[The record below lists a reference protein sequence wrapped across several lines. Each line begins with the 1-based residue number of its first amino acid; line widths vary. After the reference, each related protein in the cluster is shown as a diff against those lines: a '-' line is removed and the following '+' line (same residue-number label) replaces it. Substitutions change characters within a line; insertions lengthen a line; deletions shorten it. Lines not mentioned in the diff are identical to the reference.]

1 MVQTNRGRSRERTVL
16 EPPMQCK
23 RVRASSSAPASSRE
37 NRLLFSFWRKDFYD
51 TIRMFLL
58 RESFPL
64 TAKRAPRFSLCNLFP
79 LPYLVRTAEI
89 SHTTKDF
96 GGLWGMRT
104 EISGRYRKLDIS
116 AGKMKWYCSQRS
128 SLFAGSQG
136 RSKLLVYGSFDRPHH
151 AYQGLGCCKR
161 GLA

>member
-1 MVQTNRGRSRERTVL
+1 MVQTNHRRSRGRTVL

-23 RVRASSSAPASSRE
+23 RVRASSSAPGKQSRE
-37 NRLLFSFWRKDFYD
+37 SAAFSFWRKDFYY
-51 TIRMFLL
+51 TICMFLL

-64 TAKRAPRFSLCNLFP
+64 TAKRAPRFSLCNLSP

>member
-1 MVQTNRGRSRERTVL
+1 MGAGGNGLFWSRLCSAREF
-16 EPPMQCK
+16 EPRHPLQ
-23 RVRASSSAPASSRE
+23 VSSRE
-37 NRLLFSFWRKDFYD
+37 NRLLFSFWRKDFYY

-64 TAKRAPRFSLCNLFP
+64 TAKRAPRFSLCNLSP

-96 GGLWGMRT
+96 GGLWGLRT

-116 AGKMKWYCSQRS
+116 AGKMKRHRLPCNP
-128 SLFAGSQG
+128 LFAGSQG
-136 RSKLLVYGSFDRPHH
+136 RSKLLVYGSFGRPHH
-151 AYQGLGCCKR
+151 TCQGLGCCKR
-161 GLA
+161 GLT